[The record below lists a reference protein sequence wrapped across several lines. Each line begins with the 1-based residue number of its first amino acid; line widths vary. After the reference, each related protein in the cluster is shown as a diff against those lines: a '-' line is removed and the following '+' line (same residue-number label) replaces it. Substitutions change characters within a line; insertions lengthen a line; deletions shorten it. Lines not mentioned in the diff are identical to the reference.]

1 MGLWSRIKKSS
12 QKASKEAY
20 KKKVRADKTRRK
32 NRASSSS
39 YDDVRERANSRPR
52 NNRRRSNSDSGNSR
66 RDTSRSTGRGRRESG
81 YTSSRRGSGSV
92 SSNTS
97 SRRGS
102 GSIGSNTSNRPR
114 TRSGAIAPIGGQTK
128 TMSKANER
136 RGGAKRSQ
144 ERGNPVGA
152 LGGYTLTRWL
162 GSAGSALTKAPDNA
176 MKGALENAGR
186 GHKGGQRNAPTKRN
200 DRWTDSNKKNA
211 QKYYEQ
217 RKKNEEEKKKIRDD
231 GYKID
236 VSVWNPKTKQNE
248 RKTVEYTNPVAKKGR
263 ETSKKISAWEEK
275 TKEKWLEYGTK
286 DMSDEKKHELP
297 KFVDYV
303 PGGKYL
309 GLVSGKKQ
317 REDAKKAYDKSLNE
331 AKNEKRLDYV
341 MQVNSLGVEKGFSDN
356 TRVVTDEHPD
366 GITWKELKSELTRK
380 GLADIDKGFDDVRKE
395 YLNSDEY
402 KHIGKFSTKDA
413 GKKSIEMASD
423 LIDYAIPYG
432 GTQFKALGAVEKA
445 ITAAKGGKVLTKTT
459 KAGEKVLT
467 KHGGEAAAKL
477 AQNYMKNGKT
487 FDEAIELAT
496 RRVLRSDTIT
506 NIEKELLANAAQ
518 DIAIGTPLDY
528 VKGKKQGLEGDE
540 MRNYMLQ
547 NAAMNLVMGG
557 AASGI
562 AGRTGRAGKAALR
575 EQAEN
580 AIRNGLDVNK
590 PAIESIKAGSFG
602 AREIE
607 KAKNNWQRARDNKAL
622 EEITKRHKTA
632 MKEIRQQQADNAL
645 VRRNADI
652 VAESGDPKAGHSNN
666 IYDSSKLKA
675 GTHLNAESSKTTKKA
690 VKDLLN
696 YDGIEKRKFQGEGAR
711 TFTEAEVK
719 EIDKAVDD
727 ISAMI
732 VNGDRGAAE
741 AEARRLAEKYAEV
754 SDMEFIPKDPDV
766 LKAEKN
772 QLASLRD
779 WIWSIKW
786 KMPEG
791 SARTVKEFYEALGG
805 TKKSLGNRVHVVKG
819 KKTTMTPLTGYSG
832 TSTSHAW
839 GIDELYP
846 QMREEYP
853 DLLPDTDNYYEQFK
867 ALAGIMQRKAKDIPT
882 HTSTL
887 RDQEWIDG
895 TYELIARDILDA
907 AEENAKNIEA
917 DVPVKTEKELTE
929 RQKNQKELDSI
940 KNRIETL
947 KKQRERGGRKEYLAE
962 LDEDIKALSDR
973 QAELEK
979 QLGKKA
985 RTEKGAETESKTK
998 KESKGKKEKPQTILR
1013 QSLQEGEP
1021 TDKRVIELTAEREK
1035 AAAEARGHAKH
1046 MKNAREA
1053 GRDEAHISEIKAK
1066 MDAADARKNQLDDE
1080 IQSLNKRNSTVE
1092 IDPNDK
1098 PVGFHEVEDETAEL
1112 FKESRPEGSK
1122 TPSNAPTHAEAPPNM
1137 ERNPKPTTRSK
1148 VMGSLLDKSETVIR
1162 RTTSSLYGI
1171 EKAASKAGAKG
1182 KKLLNQTTQVYLAKN
1197 RVGAWITDTR
1207 TSLGRKRTGKGLNS
1221 IFEDAGLFGKKNAAK
1236 RTDFENYLM
1245 YQHAIDRLE
1254 AGKPVHMGE
1263 DGKSLYTA
1271 DQYRQFMDDITKDMS
1286 ETELKELKTFEEDI
1300 NGYFK
1305 DLMQYRVDA
1314 GLVSKETAEML
1325 DAKYPHYVPTFRE
1338 NDEVMDILT
1347 IGSDYKASVDQS
1359 IRTATG
1365 GSAPIEDLYQ
1375 SMIKTTQE
1383 TIINSEENVMMNLYA
1398 ELKGFSPKAIPEG
1411 ASLDTIADCAIS
1423 ASGSDMGGWRVTF
1436 FNNGEPVV
1444 MACDKQVA
1452 LGLKDFNGQDFGTL
1466 LRGMNAIATSKAIVK
1481 PGAMFKHLI
1490 TDWNIFFG
1498 VRNGARDMQQALV
1511 NSKNTRRFITSMP
1524 SAYAAIGRELTPGK
1538 KGSAFI
1544 RLYEAN
1550 GGKYSSLVKQNAK
1563 FVEPGTEN
1571 IVLKGANKITGAIED
1586 LNGAIELGPRLCEFI
1601 GTLNKHADDILKKDG
1616 SSLKKL
1622 RSEIAEGMYPGKTIK
1637 QLTGDELD
1645 ELEEAFADR
1654 IVNLVGK
1661 DAVDEATRNAADI
1674 TLNFSRN
1681 GVIGKTLN
1689 AGAVPYLNPSIQG
1702 LSKTI
1707 RLFTEGKA
1715 DKALLNLGMKLGTF
1729 TIAPAVLNE
1738 CLLANN
1744 RDYQNLNTREKDS
1757 NFFIPFGDDGKFIKV
1772 PKPRENAVL
1781 AEPVEY
1787 GLRYFFDKAQ
1797 IGTIEK
1803 GEYSGEKMWQM
1814 WHSAVENIG
1823 PTNPLTDN
1831 LFSPLVRLWQ
1841 NKTWYGGSI
1850 DSISDT
1856 LAIQSGDKKANEI
1869 YDEKTT
1875 AIAIEI
1881 GNKKIAGKTLSEIT
1895 HMSPKKIDD
1904 FMDSYFGMIYDLG
1917 IAPKSEV
1924 NNGNPIINQFVK
1936 DSVFSNKTGTEMWAQ
1951 FQKLNDPKTVGGKI
1965 IQKGKD
1971 AVLGHNKHN
1980 INDKTPEAEEWLN
1993 QKGYDDMTYSGA
2005 ILAYETSGDFKP
2017 TKAKELIR
2025 STKKLQNAFRHDM
2038 VYGDGVVT
2046 PAKDPIR
2053 KLSKLVGVDYAL
2065 EKLTYTYVDKE
2076 TGEEKNQHRDAWRN
2090 YKKSGEYKNDPG
2102 KNGQRFLN
2110 LYTQMRYT
2118 NGLIGESKSFPGWMT
2133 ASVLCAT
2140 SKGNND
2146 ELAKAYIA
2154 PDATAKK
2161 TAEERQQEYVQR
2173 GKNYV
2178 EYTGTKGEYI
2188 KGQRDLFKG
2197 SKKLGNE
2204 YMRELQ
2210 DYDKSMI
2217 LASKKHR
2224 DLQYYAADV
2233 GGYTSQRMNPARC
2246 LVANGHTTKEIN
2258 KFAKSYKLD
2267 VDKSGWTGDDWKA
2280 YKSKVAAAVQ
2290 KEYANESAEIQAAA
2304 YHVIVGDDWSS
2315 PFGEIGDYGRK
2326 DDTGVTKLDE
2336 QDDYDGRRGGRRGRR
2351 GRRRRGRRG
2360 GSGGSGS
2367 GGGTV
2372 PKTASGAIN
2381 VTVSDPFSG
2390 FKDVGGKRGGK
2401 VSNHSSKSNLNDA
2414 YRKRARKLRDS
2425 MS

>member
-1 MGLWSRIKKSS
+1 MSLKDLFIKKDSGP
-12 QKASKEAY
+12 K
-20 KKKVRADKTRRK
+20 
-32 NRASSSS
+32 
-39 YDDVRERANSRPR
+39 
-52 NNRRRSNSDSGNSR
+52 NNRRRRQQSG
-66 RDTSRSTGRGRRESG
+66 
-81 YTSSRRGSGSV
+81 
-92 SSNTS
+92 NTS
-97 SRRGS
+97 SHKRRNRRTTKPSQKKSVQKGGNYASSNNAGS
-102 GSIGSNTSNRPR
+102 
-114 TRSGAIAPIGGQTK
+114 K
-128 TMSKANER
+128 T
-136 RGGAKRSQ
+136 GRSQ
-144 ERGNPVGA
+144 YSSRGNVQNRRTGSTRNKPRGNDRQQNKSTWQSYVARQHKQSQNTWNQYQAKSRQYVASGKMSATGGKAKTHTGTWGNPVGKALADVTAEVTARTRYNTGVVSETAKTSRKNQRDFEKKNNYKLSNQEKKDWLKSDLDNAVGYLSSKEGKKDVNATVKEAKKKNPIKGGSYKAKDLTSEDFLKLQNAQRIGGNLGKKA
-152 LGGYTLTRWL
+152 LGKDLSKKVGSMTAYSASKNTAAKISTGVMQGLAYGDVLEGGVGTYGKNERKALQKTKESGAYNLGYGAGMIGSFALSGTS
-162 GSAGSALTKAPDNA
+162 SAGKAIAQGLSKGAAKATAKSAGKKFAQNRLGELAAETPMNIADAAKMSVDENGKVNTKRLLGYLGLNTALTGG
-176 MKGALENAGR
+176 MGAVTEGVGVKL
-186 GHKGGQRNAPTKRN
+186 T
-200 DRWTDSNKKNA
+200 KKNA
-211 QKYYEQ
+211 DEYIRLL
-217 RKKNEEEKKKIRDD
+217 RKEAREGLTEAENIKKIKLKNKVDAARKDIQAAKSNYAEENFTKGQD
-231 GYKID
+231 IQQEIRTQRRLNSSNERYSARKAQQEAERQAKID
-236 VSVWNPKTKQNE
+236 
-248 RKTVEYTNPVAKKGR
+248 AK
-263 ETSKKISAWEEK
+263 
-275 TKEKWLEYGTK
+275 
-286 DMSDEKKHELP
+286 M
-297 KFVDYV
+297 
-303 PGGKYL
+303 
-309 GLVSGKKQ
+309 
-317 REDAKKAYDKSLNE
+317 
-331 AKNEKRLDYV
+331 
-341 MQVNSLGVEKGFSDN
+341 
-356 TRVVTDEHPD
+356 
-366 GITWKELKSELTRK
+366 
-380 GLADIDKGFDDVRKE
+380 
-395 YLNSDEY
+395 
-402 KHIGKFSTKDA
+402 
-413 GKKSIEMASD
+413 
-423 LIDYAIPYG
+423 
-432 GTQFKALGAVEKA
+432 
-445 ITAAKGGKVLTKTT
+445 
-459 KAGEKVLT
+459 
-467 KHGGEAAAKL
+467 
-477 AQNYMKNGKT
+477 
-487 FDEAIELAT
+487 
-496 RRVLRSDTIT
+496 
-506 NIEKELLANAAQ
+506 
-518 DIAIGTPLDY
+518 
-528 VKGKKQGLEGDE
+528 EG
-540 MRNYMLQ
+540 
-547 NAAMNLVMGG
+547 
-557 AASGI
+557 
-562 AGRTGRAGKAALR
+562 
-575 EQAEN
+575 
-580 AIRNGLDVNK
+580 
-590 PAIESIKAGSFG
+590 GSFG
-602 AREIE
+602 EREIN
-607 KAKNNWQRARDNKAL
+607 KAKENWQRARDNKAL

-632 MKEIRQQQADNAL
+632 MREIRQQQADNAL

-754 SDMEFIPKDPDV
+754 SDMEFIPKDPDI

-887 RDQEWIDG
+887 RDQEWING

-917 DVPVKTEKELTE
+917 DVPVKTAKELTE

-947 KKQRERGGRKEYLAE
+947 KEQRERGGRKEYLAE

-979 QLGKKA
+979 KLGKKKTKPTEKA
-985 RTEKGAETESKTK
+985 RTEKGAEKAPESKTK

-1021 TDKRVIELTAEREK
+1021 TDKHVIELTAEREK

-1080 IQSLNKRNSTVE
+1080 IQSLNKRTSTVE

-1122 TPSNAPTHAEAPPNM
+1122 TPSDAPTHAEAPPNM
-1137 ERNPKPTTRSK
+1137 ERNPKPTARSK
-1148 VMGSLLDKSETVIR
+1148 FMGSLLDKSETVIR

-1171 EKAASKAGAKG
+1171 EKAANKAGAKG

-1197 RVGAWITDTR
+1197 RIGSWITDSR
-1207 TSLGRKRTGKGLNS
+1207 TSLGRTRTGKGLNK
-1221 IFEDAGLFGKKNAAK
+1221 IFDDAGLFGKKNAAK

-1271 DQYRQFMDDITKDMS
+1271 DQYRHFMEEITDNMS
-1286 ETELKELKTFEEDI
+1286 EPELKELQQFEKDI
-1300 NGYFK
+1300 SGYFK
-1305 DLMQYRVDA
+1305 DLMQYRVDS
-1314 GLVSKETAEML
+1314 GLVSKETAKML
-1325 DAKYPHYVPTFRE
+1325 DAKYPHYIPTFRE

-1365 GSAPIEDLYQ
+1365 GNAPIEDLYQ

-1383 TIINSEENVMMNLYA
+1383 TIVNSEENVMMNLYA
-1398 ELKGFSPKAIPEG
+1398 ELKGFNPKVIPEG
-1411 ASLDTIADCAIS
+1411 ASLDTIADSAIS
-1423 ASGSDMGGWRVTF
+1423 ASGSEMGGWRVTF
-1436 FNNGEPVV
+1436 YHEGEPVV

-1550 GGKYSSLVKQNAK
+1550 GGKYSSLVRQNK
-1563 FVEPGTEN
+1563 EYVEPGTEN
-1571 IVLKGANKITGAIED
+1571 VVLKGAKKITGAIED

-1622 RSEIAEGMYPGKTIK
+1622 RGDIAEEMYPGKTVK

-1654 IVNLVGK
+1654 IVKLVGK
-1661 DAVDEATRNAADI
+1661 DAIDEATRNAADI

-1715 DKALLNLGMKLGTF
+1715 DKALLSLGMKLGTF

-1781 AEPVEY
+1781 AEPVGY

-1814 WHSAVENIG
+1814 WHSAIENIG

-1856 LAIQSGDKKANEI
+1856 LAIQSGDKTANEI

-1875 AIAIEI
+1875 ALAIEI
-1881 GNKKIAGKTLSEIT
+1881 GNKKIAGKTVSEIT

-1904 FMDSYFGMIYDLG
+1904 LMDSYFGMIYDLG

-1971 AVLGHNKHN
+1971 AVFGHNKHN

-2090 YKKSGEYKNDPG
+2090 YKKSGEYKNDPS

-2246 LVANGHTTKEIN
+2246 LVENGHSTKEIN
-2258 KFAKSYKLD
+2258 KFAKNYKLD

-2326 DDTGVTKLDE
+2326 DDTGITELDKSE
-2336 QDDYDGRRGGRRGRR
+2336 GYGGGRRRGRRGYRRRGRR
-2351 GRRRRGRRG
+2351 GRGGRGGRG
-2360 GSGGSGS
+2360 GSGGGVQQDWYAYVDDLFADYTPNKAYKEKLVSIP
-2367 GGGTV
+2367 TERI
-2372 PKTASGAIN
+2372 KQTATHDNSHA
-2381 VTVSDPFSG
+2381 S
-2390 FKDVGGKRGGK
+2390 R
-2401 VSNHSSKSNLNDA
+2401 LNEA
-2414 YRKRARKLRDS
+2414 YRKRASKRQMIFKN
-2425 MS
+2425 